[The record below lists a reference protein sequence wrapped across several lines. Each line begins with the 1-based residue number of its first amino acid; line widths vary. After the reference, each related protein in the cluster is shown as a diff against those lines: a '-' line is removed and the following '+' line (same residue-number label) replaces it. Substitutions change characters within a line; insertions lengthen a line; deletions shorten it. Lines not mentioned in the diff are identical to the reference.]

1 MFWPRSGSASAFVLD
16 YLSLLLIAPSQS
28 KLREVSMSKAFQTA
42 AHVAV
47 LCLLI
52 VGLATSLSAQ
62 GKGQGGGNGGGR
74 GSGGPPS
81 GAGVDRG
88 LGNASGRSGGRSDDG
103 LANASTRSNGRSDD
117 GLDRARR
124 AQDNLRRADN
134 DLNDHPGVPQ
144 TLHISANSLRS
155 GYQAALATNPDLTF
169 GNYVAATRLAQN
181 LGTRFPNITRDNIL
195 AGLASGH
202 SLGRTLQDLGL
213 SSDESKDARKRVDE
227 EIKQAK
233 KMKS

>member
-1 MFWPRSGSASAFVLD
+1 MR
-16 YLSLLLIAPSQS
+16 
-28 KLREVSMSKAFQTA
+28 KAFQTA
-42 AHVAV
+42 AHGAV

-62 GKGQGGGNGGGR
+62 GKGQGNGNGGGR
-74 GSGGPPS
+74 GSGPPA

-88 LGNASGRSGGRSDDG
+88 LGNASDRSGGRSDDG
-103 LANASTRSNGRSDD
+103 LGNASTRSNGRSDD

-124 AQDNLRRADN
+124 AQDNLQRADN
-134 DLNDHPGVPQ
+134 DLNDHPGVAQ
-144 TLHISANSLRS
+144 TLHVSANSLRS
-155 GYQAALATNPDLTF
+155 GYQAALLTNPDLTF

-195 AGLASGH
+195 AGLAAGH

-213 SSDESKDARKRVDE
+213 SSDESKDARKHVED

>member
-1 MFWPRSGSASAFVLD
+1 MR
-16 YLSLLLIAPSQS
+16 
-28 KLREVSMSKAFQTA
+28 KALKSA
-42 AHVAV
+42 AHGAV

-62 GKGQGGGNGGGR
+62 GKGHGGGNGSGR
-74 GSGGPPS
+74 GSGGGPPS
-81 GAGVDRG
+81 GAG
-88 LGNASGRSGGRSDDG
+88 LGNASDRSGGRSDDG
-103 LANASTRSNGRSDD
+103 LANASTHSNGRSDN

-144 TLHISANSLRS
+144 TLHVSANSLRS
-155 GYQAALATNPDLTF
+155 GYQAALVTNPDLTF

-181 LGTRFPNITRDNIL
+181 LGRRFPNITRDNLL